1 MPFASLLFLLQIMSV
16 STVPLGEPEISV
28 SSVSYLM
35 HYSVANYC
43 PSTADSTL
51 LIKQQESAGTPFTC
65 PMIVN
70 PAVALFDPRV
80 GAFGRI
86 DRCADFDNDQVS
98 RFKVT
103 TSLLIKRNE
112 AAYYMGVNEARREI
126 IVSFRGSQSIRSVL
140 VDAQFYLKPAED
152 INSNMVGQVHSGFAD
167 AYISLQESVSDGLD
181 ALVSQYPSFPITF
194 TGHSLGGSMSVLAAT
209 DYLLR
214 KRAQKQANESAS
226 KSPTNSSVV
235 RIVTFG
241 EPRSGD
247 KNWARFVTALFSV
260 DRSSSTNSS
269 LELASSSRHLRIV
282 HQGDI
287 IPSLPPRSLLG
298 YYHSGV
304 QIQLLGSYKRADSYR
319 LSVCDRDL
327 AAGNGE
333 SLTCGLDLTEEDGIF
348 SQMRKNKSLMNL
360 NIVRVV
366 KGLVDSVFQIGEGA
380 VKGFVIHITEYFGFF
395 TYPPNPLLS
404 ISFTC

>member
-1 MPFASLLFLLQIMSV
+1 MVFASVLLLSQIISV
-16 STVPLGEPEISV
+16 SAVPLGEPEFSV

-35 HYSVANYC
+35 HHSVANYC

-51 LIKQQESAGTPFTC
+51 LGMRFTC

-103 TSLLIKRNE
+103 ASLLIKRNE

-140 VDAQFYLKPAED
+140 VDAQFYLKPADE

-167 AYISLQESVSDGLD
+167 AYMSLQESVSDGLD
-181 ALVSQYPSFPITF
+181 ALVAQYPSFPITF

-214 KRAQKQANESAS
+214 KRAQKQANASAS
-226 KSPTNSSVV
+226 ESSTKSSV

-260 DRSSSTNSS
+260 DKYSTNSS

-333 SLTCGLDLTEEDGIF
+333 SLTCGLDLTEEDDVF
-348 SQMRKNKSLMNL
+348 SQMRKNKALMNL
-360 NIVRVV
+360 NIVRIV
-366 KGLVDSVFQIGEGA
+366 KGLVDSVLQIGEGT